1 MKIRER
7 AFSLQFDLGVI
18 LKVEIISTVA
28 ELTEVVRGLK
38 KSGRTIGVVPT
49 MGALHE
55 GHLSLARASRE
66 DNDDTIATIFLNPA
80 QFSPQEDLS
89 RYPRT
94 LEKDIERLADEGVGY
109 VFAPSN
115 EEVYP
120 KDFTT
125 SVTPPAV
132 ARRLEGEFRPAHF
145 GGVVTVVLK
154 LLNMTCAD
162 VAYFGQK
169 DYQQG
174 TVIRQMVR
182 DLNVPTEVRVC
193 PIIRDQDGLALSS
206 RNVFL
211 STEQRAVALSLNK
224 TLLHVESQI
233 KAGQRDGFEVVTE
246 MRQMLIDSGVER
258 IDYAMIAHP
267 DSLEMAD
274 PIVLPAVALIA
285 AYVGETRLLDNRVF
299 TEG

>member
-1 MKIRER
+1 M
-7 AFSLQFDLGVI
+7 
-18 LKVEIISTVA
+18 KVEIITTVT
-28 ELTEVVRGLK
+28 ELSEVVRGLR

-55 GHLSLARASRE
+55 GHLSLARASLA
-66 DNDDTIATIFLNPA
+66 DNDDTIVTIFLNPT
-80 QFSPQEDLS
+80 QFAPQEDLS

-94 LEKDIERLADEGVGY
+94 LESDVERLAAEGVGY
-109 VFAPSN
+109 VFAPPR

-120 KDFTT
+120 DDFTT
-125 SVTPPAV
+125 SVVAPAV
-132 ARRLEGEFRPAHF
+132 GRRLEGEFRPTHF

-154 LLNMTCAD
+154 ILNMTCAD
-162 VAYFGQK
+162 RAYFGQK
-169 DYQQG
+169 DYQQAM
-174 TVIRQMVR
+174 VIRQMVR
-182 DLNVPTEVRVC
+182 DLNVPTEISVC
-193 PIIRDQDGLALSS
+193 PIVRDQDGLALSS

-211 STEQRAVALSLNK
+211 SPEQRTIALSLNT
-224 TLLHVESQI
+224 TLLHVEAQI
-233 KAGQRDGFEVVTE
+233 KSGQRDGFEEVTE

-258 IDYAMIAHP
+258 IDYAIIAHP

-299 TEG
+299 SEG

>member
-1 MKIRER
+1 M
-7 AFSLQFDLGVI
+7 
-18 LKVEIISTVA
+18 KVEIISTVA
-28 ELTEVVRGLK
+28 ELSEIVQGLR

-55 GHLSLARASRE
+55 GHLSLARVSLAE
-66 DNDDTIATIFLNPA
+66 NDETITTIFLNPT
-80 QFSPQEDLS
+80 QFAPQEDLS

-94 LEKDIERLADEGVGY
+94 LESDIERLAAEGVGY
-109 VFAPSN
+109 VFVPSH
-115 EEVYP
+115 EQVYP
-120 KDFTT
+120 KGFTT
-125 SVTPPAV
+125 SITPPAV
-132 ARRLEGEFRPAHF
+132 ARRLEGEFRPTHF

-162 VAYFGQK
+162 KAYFGQK
-169 DYQQG
+169 DFQQAM
-174 TVIRQMVR
+174 VIRQMVR
-182 DLNVPTEVRVC
+182 DLNVPTEVTIC

-211 STEQRAVALSLNK
+211 STEERAIALSLNK
-224 TLLHVESQI
+224 TLLHIEAQI
-233 KAGQRDGFEVVTE
+233 RAGQRDGFEVVTE

-258 IDYAMIAHP
+258 IDYAIIAHP

-274 PIVLPAVALIA
+274 PVVFPAVALIA

-299 TEG
+299 SED

>member
-1 MKIRER
+1 
-7 AFSLQFDLGVI
+7 
-18 LKVEIISTVA
+18 LKVQIVTTVA
-28 ELTEVVRGLK
+28 ELSEVVRGLR

-55 GHLSLARASRE
+55 GHLSLARASLA
-66 DNDDTIATIFLNPA
+66 DNDETIATIFLNPT
-80 QFSPQEDLS
+80 QFAPQEDLS
-89 RYPRT
+89 RYPTT
-94 LEKDIERLADEGVGY
+94 LESDVERLAAEGVRY
-109 VFAPSN
+109 IFAPSR

-125 SVTPPAV
+125 SVAPPAV
-132 ARRLEGEFRPAHF
+132 GRRLEGEFRPTHF

-154 LLNMTCAD
+154 ILNMTCAD
-162 VAYFGQK
+162 KAYFGQK
-169 DYQQG
+169 DYQQAM
-174 TVIRQMVR
+174 VIRQVVR
-182 DLNVPTEVRVC
+182 DLNVPTEIRVC
-193 PIIRDQDGLALSS
+193 PIIRDEDGLALST

-211 STEQRAVALSLNK
+211 SPEQRRIALSLNK
-224 TLLHVESQI
+224 TLLHVEAQI
-233 KAGQRDGFEVVTE
+233 KSGQRDGFEVVTE

-258 IDYAMIAHP
+258 IDYAIIAHP

-299 TEG
+299 FEV

>member
-1 MKIRER
+1 M
-7 AFSLQFDLGVI
+7 
-18 LKVEIISTVA
+18 KVEIITTVT
-28 ELTEVVRGLK
+28 ELSEVVRGLR

-55 GHLSLARASRE
+55 GHLSLARASLA
-66 DNDDTIATIFLNPA
+66 DNDDTIVTIFLNPT
-80 QFSPQEDLS
+80 QFAPQEDLS

-94 LEKDIERLADEGVGY
+94 LESDVERLAAEGVGY
-109 VFAPSN
+109 VFAPPR

-120 KDFTT
+120 DDFTT
-125 SVTPPAV
+125 SVVAPAV
-132 ARRLEGEFRPAHF
+132 GRRLEGEFRPTHF

-154 LLNMTCAD
+154 ILNMTCAD
-162 VAYFGQK
+162 RAYFGQK
-169 DYQQG
+169 DYQQAM
-174 TVIRQMVR
+174 VIRQMVR
-182 DLNVPTEVRVC
+182 DLNVPTEISVC
-193 PIIRDQDGLALSS
+193 PIVRDQDGLALSS

-211 STEQRAVALSLNK
+211 SPEQRTIALSLNT
-224 TLLHVESQI
+224 TLLHVEAQI
-233 KAGQRDGFEVVTE
+233 KSGQRDGFEVVTE

-258 IDYAMIAHP
+258 IDYAIIAHP

-299 TEG
+299 SEG

>member
-1 MKIRER
+1 MKVQI
-7 AFSLQFDLGVI
+7 VT
-18 LKVEIISTVA
+18 TVA
-28 ELTEVVRGLK
+28 ELSEVVRGLR

-55 GHLSLARASRE
+55 GHLSLARASLA
-66 DNDDTIATIFLNPA
+66 DNDETIATIFLNPT
-80 QFSPQEDLS
+80 QFAPQEDLS
-89 RYPRT
+89 RYPTT
-94 LEKDIERLADEGVGY
+94 LESDVERLAAEGVRY
-109 VFAPSN
+109 IFAPSR

-125 SVTPPAV
+125 SVAPPAV
-132 ARRLEGEFRPAHF
+132 GRRLEGEFRPTHF

-154 LLNMTCAD
+154 ILNMTCAD
-162 VAYFGQK
+162 KAYFGQK
-169 DYQQG
+169 DYQQAM
-174 TVIRQMVR
+174 VIRQVVR
-182 DLNVPTEVRVC
+182 DLNVPTEIRVC
-193 PIIRDQDGLALSS
+193 PIIRDEDGLALST

-211 STEQRAVALSLNK
+211 SPEQRRIALSLNK
-224 TLLHVESQI
+224 TLLHVEAQI
-233 KAGQRDGFEVVTE
+233 KSGQRDGFEVVTE

-258 IDYAMIAHP
+258 IDYAIIAHP

-299 TEG
+299 FEV